1 MEKNW
6 VKIRTYSKAIEAEIV
21 KQMLEE
27 NGVAAVLLNKQDS
40 SYLFGKIELYV
51 NQEDEAI
58 AQVLIG
64 SSTFTEEEDAN

>member
-1 MEKNW
+1 MEKGW
-6 VKIRTYSKAIEAEIV
+6 IKVRTYTKALEAEIV

-51 NQEDEAI
+51 SEADETI
-58 AQVLIG
+58 AQVLMNSGIY
-64 SSTFTEEEDAN
+64 TEEENAN